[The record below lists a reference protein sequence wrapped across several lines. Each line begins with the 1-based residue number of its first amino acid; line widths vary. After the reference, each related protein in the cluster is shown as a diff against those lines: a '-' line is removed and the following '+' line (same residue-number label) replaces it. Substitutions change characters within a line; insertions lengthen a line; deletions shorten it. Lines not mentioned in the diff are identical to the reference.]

1 MRCKHAA
8 GDIEKWV
15 VETRFFGAFTNGD
28 AAGCKIL
35 SNRKEIYLCSRLIK
49 ESTTKNQK
57 LWRTKTTKKGPR
69 VFTAKEF
76 VPVKE
81 EPISSM

>member
-1 MRCKHAA
+1 VAETLFFRAYLNA
-8 GDIEKWV
+8 G
-15 VETRFFGAFTNGD
+15 

-35 SNRKEIYLCSRLIK
+35 SNRKEIYLCSRLLK

>member
-1 MRCKHAA
+1 MA
-8 GDIEKWV
+8 
-15 VETRFFGAFTNGD
+15 ETLFFRAYLNVG

-35 SNRKEIYLCSRLIK
+35 SNRKEIYLCSRLLK